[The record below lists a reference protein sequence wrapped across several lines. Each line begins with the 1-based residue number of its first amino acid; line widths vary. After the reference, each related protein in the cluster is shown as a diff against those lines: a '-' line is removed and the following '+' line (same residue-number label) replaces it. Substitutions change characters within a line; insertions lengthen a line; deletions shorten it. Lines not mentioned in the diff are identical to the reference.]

1 MKNALLRHS
10 WVLLLMILL
19 SVSNEVATAQCPMCK
34 TTAEANQKD
43 GGKGLGKGL
52 NSGILYLLSMPFI
65 AVGSISA
72 VYIYRKR
79 RENVSLGE

>member
-1 MKNALLRHS
+1 MNKLLKIISH
-10 WVLLLMILL
+10 VMLLILLLTG
-19 SVSNEVATAQCPMCK
+19 SNFDSLAQCPMCK
-34 TTAEANQKD
+34 TTVEANQKD

-79 RENVSLGE
+79 RENA

>member
-1 MKNALLRHS
+1 MNKLMKIPSCVLFLI
-10 WVLLLMILL
+10 LLLTAGNFD
-19 SVSNEVATAQCPMCK
+19 SSAQCPMCK
-34 TTAEANQKD
+34 TTVEANQKD

-65 AVGSISA
+65 AVGTISA

-79 RENVSLGE
+79 RENV

>member
-1 MKNALLRHS
+1 MNNLMKVYPIAF
-10 WVLLLMILL
+10 LLLMLL
-19 SVSNEVATAQCPMCK
+19 VFSNSDSLAQCPMCK
-34 TTAEANQKD
+34 TTVEANQQD
-43 GGKGLGKGL
+43 GGKGLGRGL

-79 RENVSLGE
+79 REG

>member
-1 MKNALLRHS
+1 MKKIIPHMSTA
-10 WVLLLMILL
+10 ILL
-19 SVSNEVATAQCPMCK
+19 FTLISLLSIDSRAQCPMCK
-34 TTAEANQKD
+34 TTVEANQKD

-65 AVGSISA
+65 AVGTISA

-79 RENVSLGE
+79 RES